1 MMIYIISLKN
11 MIRNNEVYV
20 MQMSKLST
28 RQFNLFMRITRTVS
42 KLQKKST

>member
-1 MMIYIISLKN
+1 VTFIIIIMIIISPIIFMMIYIISLKN

-28 RQFNLFMRITRTVS
+28 R
-42 KLQKKST
+42 